1 MTTDDN
7 KLAVVFLRKE
17 TKTRENKRSSRNIPI
32 DLLYLFLC
40 LLLIFFCVVFLFFFS
55 FSSFFCVVGCV
66 RRPLRSQSDLFFFT
80 IFVLLFSSSSRGWG

>member
-40 LLLIFFCVVFLFFFS
+40 LLLIFFVLCFSFFFLF
-55 FSSFFCVVGCV
+55 
-66 RRPLRSQSDLFFFT
+66 LLF
-80 IFVLLFSSSSRGWG
+80 FVLLAV